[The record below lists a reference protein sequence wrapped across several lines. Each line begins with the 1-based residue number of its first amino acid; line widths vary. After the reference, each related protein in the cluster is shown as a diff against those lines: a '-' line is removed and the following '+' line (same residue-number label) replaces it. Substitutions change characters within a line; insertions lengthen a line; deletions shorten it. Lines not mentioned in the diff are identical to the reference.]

1 MKMEIELNIVMKEMI
16 SKDEKKVVIGRLT
29 EAYVSIPKK
38 IERINSQIDEIRKRY
53 TSVSAVS
60 FESHIPSGK
69 TNDEKLAEMVTKLD
83 ELEKQRG
90 DLRKRQEFIYK
101 SLGIYDLSDKE
112 LLILAVVYNTDSY
125 KKAGEMTGYSK
136 TQIYRMMEEIYRKV
150 SKNI

>member
-1 MKMEIELNIVMKEMI
+1 MMKEMI

-29 EAYVSIPKK
+29 EAYVSIPQK
-38 IERINSQIDEIRKRY
+38 INLINSQIDEIKERY

-60 FESHIPSGK
+60 FEPHVPSGK

-101 SLGIYDLSDKE
+101 SLGIFNLSDKE
-112 LLILAVVYNTDSY
+112 LMILAVVYNTDSY

-150 SKNI
+150 SKYI

>member
-1 MKMEIELNIVMKEMI
+1 MMKEMI

-38 IERINSQIDEIRKRY
+38 IEHINSQIEEIRKRY

-101 SLGIYDLSDKE
+101 SLGIFDLSDKE
-112 LLILAVVYNTDSY
+112 LLILSVVYNTDSY

-150 SKNI
+150 SKYI

>member
-1 MKMEIELNIVMKEMI
+1 MKEMI

-38 IERINSQIDEIRKRY
+38 IERINSQIEEIRKRY

-150 SKNI
+150 SKYI

>member
-1 MKMEIELNIVMKEMI
+1 MEEMI

-38 IERINSQIDEIRKRY
+38 INLINSQIDEIRERY
-53 TSVSAVS
+53 TNISAVS

-101 SLGIYDLSDKE
+101 SLGIFNLSDKE
-112 LLILAVVYNTDSY
+112 LLILTVVYNTDSY

>member
-1 MKMEIELNIVMKEMI
+1 MKKMI

-83 ELEKQRG
+83 ELEKQRE
-90 DLRKRQEFIYK
+90 DLYKRQEFIYR
-101 SLGIYDLSDKE
+101 SLGILNLSDKE

-125 KKAGEMTGYSK
+125 KEAGEKTGYSK
-136 TQIYRMMEEIYRKV
+136 TQIYRVMEEIYRKV
-150 SKNI
+150 SKYI

>member
-1 MKMEIELNIVMKEMI
+1 MKEMI

-38 IERINSQIDEIRKRY
+38 INLINSQIDEIRKHY

>member
-1 MKMEIELNIVMKEMI
+1 MTVENDRYKKRIIVGK
-16 SKDEKKVVIGRLT
+16 LT

-38 IERINSQIDEIRKRY
+38 IKRINSKIDEITKRY

-60 FESHIPSGK
+60 FESHVPSGK

-83 ELEKQRG
+83 ELYRQRG
-90 DLRKRQEFIYK
+90 DLYKRQESIYR
-101 SLGIYDLSDKE
+101 SLGILDLSDKE

-125 KKAGEMTGYSK
+125 KEAGEKTGYSK

-150 SKNI
+150 SKYIWSLFYW

>member
-1 MKMEIELNIVMKEMI
+1 MKEMI

-38 IERINSQIDEIRKRY
+38 INLINSQIDEIKERY

-60 FESHIPSGK
+60 FEPHVPSGK

-101 SLGIYDLSDKE
+101 SLGIFNLSDKE
-112 LLILAVVYNTDSY
+112 LMILAVVYNTDSY

>member
-1 MKMEIELNIVMKEMI
+1 MMKEMI

-38 IERINSQIDEIRKRY
+38 INLINSQIDEIKERY

-60 FESHIPSGK
+60 FEPHVPSGK

-112 LLILAVVYNTDSY
+112 QMILAVVYNTDSY
-125 KKAGEMTGYSK
+125 KKAGEMMGYSK

>member
-1 MKMEIELNIVMKEMI
+1 MTVENDRYKKRIVVGK
-16 SKDEKKVVIGRLT
+16 LT

-38 IERINSQIDEIRKRY
+38 IERINDKIDEIMKHY

-60 FESHIPSGK
+60 FESHVPSGK

-83 ELEKQRG
+83 ELDKQRE

-101 SLGIYDLSDKE
+101 SLGILNLSDKE

-125 KKAGEMTGYSK
+125 KEAGEKTGYSK
-136 TQIYRMMEEIYRKV
+136 TQIYRVMEDIYRKV
-150 SKNI
+150 SKYI

>member
-1 MKMEIELNIVMKEMI
+1 MKEMI

-38 IERINSQIDEIRKRY
+38 IERINSQIEEIRKRY

>member
-1 MKMEIELNIVMKEMI
+1 MKKMI

-60 FESHIPSGK
+60 FDSHIPSGK

-125 KKAGEMTGYSK
+125 KEAGEKTGYSK
-136 TQIYRMMEEIYRKV
+136 TQIYRVMEDIYRKV

>member
-1 MKMEIELNIVMKEMI
+1 MKEMI

-38 IERINSQIDEIRKRY
+38 INLINSQIDEIKERY

-60 FESHIPSGK
+60 FEPHVPSGK

-83 ELEKQRG
+83 EPEKQRG

-101 SLGIYDLSDKE
+101 SLGIFNLSDKE
-112 LLILAVVYNTDSY
+112 LMILAVVYNTDSY

>member
-1 MKMEIELNIVMKEMI
+1 MMKEMI

-38 IERINSQIDEIRKRY
+38 IERINSQIEEIRKRY

-112 LLILAVVYNTDSY
+112 LMILAVVYNTDSY

-150 SKNI
+150 SKYI

>member
-1 MKMEIELNIVMKEMI
+1 MTVENDRYKKKIIVGK
-16 SKDEKKVVIGRLT
+16 LT

-38 IERINSQIDEIRKRY
+38 INLINSQIDEIRKRY

-112 LLILAVVYNTDSY
+112 LLILTVVYNTDSY

>member
-1 MKMEIELNIVMKEMI
+1 MYLMMKEMI

-38 IERINSQIDEIRKRY
+38 IERINSQIEEIRKRY

-150 SKNI
+150 SKYI

>member
-1 MKMEIELNIVMKEMI
+1 MMKKMI

-60 FESHIPSGK
+60 FDSHIPSGK

-83 ELEKQRG
+83 ELEKQRE
-90 DLRKRQEFIYK
+90 DLYKRQEFIYK
-101 SLGIYDLSDKE
+101 SLGILDLSDKE

-125 KKAGEMTGYSK
+125 KEAGEKTGYSK
-136 TQIYRMMEEIYRKV
+136 TQIYRVMEEIYRKV
-150 SKNI
+150 SKYI

>member
-1 MKMEIELNIVMKEMI
+1 MMKEMI

-101 SLGIYDLSDKE
+101 SLGIFNLSDKE
-112 LLILAVVYNTDSY
+112 LLILSVVYNTDSY

>member
-1 MKMEIELNIVMKEMI
+1 MMKEMI

-38 IERINSQIDEIRKRY
+38 IERINSQIEEIRKRY

>member
-1 MKMEIELNIVMKEMI
+1 MMKKMI

-60 FESHIPSGK
+60 FDSHIPSGK

-90 DLRKRQEFIYK
+90 DLYKRQESIYR
-101 SLGIYDLSDKE
+101 SLGILDLSDKE

-125 KKAGEMTGYSK
+125 KEAGEKTGYSK

-150 SKNI
+150 SKYI

>member
-1 MKMEIELNIVMKEMI
+1 MTVENDRYKKKIIVGK
-16 SKDEKKVVIGRLT
+16 LT

-38 IERINSQIDEIRKRY
+38 IERINSQIDEIRKHY

-60 FESHIPSGK
+60 FEPHVPSGK

-112 LLILAVVYNTDSY
+112 LLILAVVYNNDSY

>member
-1 MKMEIELNIVMKEMI
+1 MMKEMI

-38 IERINSQIDEIRKRY
+38 INLINSQIDEIKERY

-60 FESHIPSGK
+60 FEPHVPSGK
-69 TNDEKLAEMVTKLD
+69 TNDEKLAEMVTKLN

>member
-1 MKMEIELNIVMKEMI
+1 MMKEMI

-38 IERINSQIDEIRKRY
+38 INLINSQIDEIRKRY
-53 TSVSAVS
+53 TRVSAVS
-60 FESHIPSGK
+60 FEPHVPSGK

-112 LLILAVVYNTDSY
+112 LMILAVVYNTDSY
-125 KKAGEMTGYSK
+125 EKAGEMTGYSK

-150 SKNI
+150 SKYI

>member
-1 MKMEIELNIVMKEMI
+1 MKEMI

-38 IERINSQIDEIRKRY
+38 INLINSQIDEIRERY

-101 SLGIYDLSDKE
+101 SLGIFNLSDKE
-112 LLILAVVYNTDSY
+112 LMILAVVYNTDSY

>member
-1 MKMEIELNIVMKEMI
+1 MMKEMI

-136 TQIYRMMEEIYRKV
+136 TQIYRVMEEIYRKV
-150 SKNI
+150 SKYI

>member
-1 MKMEIELNIVMKEMI
+1 MMKKMI

-83 ELEKQRG
+83 VLEKQRG
-90 DLRKRQEFIYK
+90 DLHKRQEFIYK

-125 KKAGEMTGYSK
+125 KEAGKKTGYSK
-136 TQIYRMMEEIYRKV
+136 TQIYRVMEDIYRKV
-150 SKNI
+150 SKYI